1 MCHYFA
7 MQTATQRK
15 IQQYQI
21 CYGRKS
27 GGAKEAAKT
36 NESAASASEQQE
48 AKSTFPHYRAPAFPS
63 MPSSL
68 GFPSLTYGQVSS
80 EPVWRRLPLCLQP

>member
-7 MQTATQRK
+7 MRTATQRK

-21 CYGRKS
+21 CYGRKN

-36 NESAASASEQQE
+36 NERRWCERTARSKVHVS
-48 AKSTFPHYRAPAFPS
+48 PLYRAPAFPS
-63 MPSSL
+63 MLLSRVP
-68 GFPSLTYGQVSS
+68 FPHLRAGEQ
-80 EPVWRRLPLCLQP
+80 

>member
-1 MCHYFA
+1 MR
-7 MQTATQRK
+7 TATQRK

-48 AKSTFPHYRAPAFPS
+48 AKSMFPHYRAPAFPS
-63 MPSSL
+63 MLLSRVP
-68 GFPSLTYGQVSS
+68 FPPHLRAGEQWARVAQVTIMSTA
-80 EPVWRRLPLCLQP
+80 LN

>member
-1 MCHYFA
+1 MR
-7 MQTATQRK
+7 TATQRK

-21 CYGRKS
+21 CYGRKN

-36 NESAASASEQQE
+36 NERPASASEQQE

-63 MPSSL
+63 MLLSRVP
-68 GFPSLTYGQVSS
+68 FPHLRAGEQWARVAQVTIMSTA
-80 EPVWRRLPLCLQP
+80 LN